1 MKHTFE
7 GFKKDFKEDMMHNG
21 DGLCSAILGTG
32 MATAVV
38 GAIISNIIT
47 YNNPYCWLALNFK
60 DFALKFIIGDA
71 VVCTAGTVAT
81 KVASAKMQKN
91 AENEDAEDV
100 ESYDDFSGMI
110 KRTSETTEASET
122 NETNNDNEDF
132 ADMAAIA

>member
-1 MKHTFE
+1 MMKHTFE
-7 GFKKDFKEDMMHNG
+7 GFKKDFKEDMMHDG
-21 DGLCSAILGTG
+21 DGLCGAILGTG

-38 GAIISNIIT
+38 GAIVSNIIT

-81 KVASAKMQKN
+81 KIVSAKMQKN
-91 AENEDAEDV
+91 AENEGDDDA

-110 KRTSETTEASET
+110 KRTPEASET
-122 NETNNDNEDF
+122 NETKTNNDDEDF